1 MGKLQVGVIFGSRSC
16 EHEVSI
22 ISAIQLMRQADN
34 DKHDII
40 PVYIAQDGAWWTGE
54 KLKEIKSFVPA
65 FDSAAPGL
73 TRVQP
78 DLTAKSG
85 ALMTYERKGLFKGDS
100 RRIAARLDV
109 VIPVMHGLH
118 GEDGT
123 LQGLLELMDIPYA
136 SSGVAASAVCMD
148 KLLMKKLFR
157 SFGFPVLADL
167 ALSRSA
173 WRKDAVET
181 IHLVER
187 ALPYPVFVKPA
198 NLGSSIGVS
207 RATDFQSLKDAL
219 ELAFSYDRRV
229 LVEEGIDSP
238 IEVNCAVLGFDDDM
252 RASVVEMPVTQG
264 ALLDFSNK
272 YIQNGGSKGM
282 ASLRRVVPAPI
293 GQEMTARVQKL
304 SLDVFRAFDCKGCV
318 RVDYMIAPK
327 TDTLT
332 ITEINAIPGSLAFY
346 LWEQS
351 QPRLSYRDLIDRL
364 IACAMQAHHEKGEN
378 NFAFSSDILKSAS
391 LGGSKGAKGAKQ
403 QGST

>member
-22 ISAIQLMRQADN
+22 ISALQLMRQADN
-34 DKHDII
+34 EKYDVI

-54 KLKEIKSFVPA
+54 KLKDIRSFVPA
-65 FDSAAPGL
+65 FDPALPGL

-85 ALMTYERKGLFKGDS
+85 ALLAYEHKGLFRGDS

-136 SSGVAASAVCMD
+136 SSGVASSAVCMD
-148 KLLMKKLFR
+148 KILMKQLFR
-157 SFGFPVLADL
+157 SFGFPVLKDL
-167 ALSRSA
+167 AVSRSA
-173 WRKDAVET
+173 WQKDAVET
-181 IHLVER
+181 IYLVER
-187 ALPYPVFVKPA
+187 TLPYPVFVKPA

-207 RATDFQSLKDAL
+207 RATDFHSLKDAL

-229 LVEEGIDSP
+229 LVEEGVDNP
-238 IEVNCAVLGFDDDM
+238 IEVNCALLGFDDDV

-264 ALLDFSNK
+264 ALLDFNNK
-272 YIQNGGSKGM
+272 YTKSGGSKGM

-293 GQEMTARVQKL
+293 GEEMTARVRQL
-304 SLDVFRAFDCKGCV
+304 SLDVFRALDCKGCV

-327 TDTLT
+327 TETLT

-351 QPRLSYRDLIDRL
+351 EPRLSYRVLIDRL
-364 IACAMQAHHEKGEN
+364 IACALQAHHEKSEN
-378 NFAFSSDILKSAS
+378 NFAFISDILKSAS

-403 QGST
+403 QVST

>member
-1 MGKLQVGVIFGSRSC
+1 MGKQQVGVIFGSRSC

-22 ISAIQLMRQADN
+22 ISAIQLMRQADSG
-34 DKHDII
+34 KYDII

-54 KLKEIKSFVPA
+54 KLKDIKSFVPA
-65 FDSAAPGL
+65 FDPALPGL

-85 ALMTYERKGLFKGDS
+85 ALLAYEHKGLFKGGS

-148 KLLMKKLFR
+148 KILMKQMFR
-157 SFGFPVLADL
+157 SFGFPVLKDL

-173 WRKDAVET
+173 WKKDAIES
-181 IHLVER
+181 INQIER

-229 LVEEGIDSP
+229 LVEEGVDSP
-238 IEVNCAVLGFDDDM
+238 IEVNCAVLGFDDDV

-264 ALLDFSNK
+264 ALLDFNNK
-272 YIQNGGSKGM
+272 YTQNGGSKGM

-293 GQEMTARVQKL
+293 GEEMTARVQQL
-304 SLDVFRAFDCKGCV
+304 SLDVFRALDCRGCV

-351 QPRLSYRDLIDRL
+351 QPRLSYKALINRL
-364 IACAMQAHHEKGEN
+364 IECALKAHHEKNEN

>member
-22 ISAIQLMRQADN
+22 ISAIQLMRQADK
-34 DKHDII
+34 DKYDII

-54 KLKEIKSFVPA
+54 KLRDIRSFIPA
-65 FDSAAPGL
+65 FDPALPGL
-73 TRVQP
+73 VRVQP

-85 ALMTYERKGLFKGDS
+85 ALLAYARKGLFRGEGRS
-100 RRIAARLDV
+100 IAARLDLA
-109 VIPVMHGLH
+109 IPVMHGLH

-136 SSGVAASAVCMD
+136 SSGVAASSLCMD
-148 KLLMKKLFR
+148 KILMKQLMR
-157 SFGFPVLADL
+157 SFGFPVLKDL

-173 WRKDAVET
+173 WQNNAIEA
-181 IHLVER
+181 IHLVESS
-187 ALPYPVFVKPA
+187 LPYPVFIKPA

-207 RATDFQSLKDAL
+207 RAIDFQSLKDAL

-229 LVEEGIDSP
+229 LVEEGVDSP
-238 IEVNCAVLGFDDDM
+238 IEVNCAVLGFDDEAH
-252 RASVVEMPVTQG
+252 ASVVEMPVTQG
-264 ALLDFSNK
+264 TLLDFNNK
-272 YIQNGGSKGM
+272 YIQGGGGKGM

-293 GQEMTARVQKL
+293 GEEMTARVRQL
-304 SLDVFRAFDCKGCV
+304 SVDVFRAFDCRGCV
-318 RVDYMIAPK
+318 RVDYMIAPAS
-327 TDTLT
+327 DELT
-332 ITEINAIPGSLAFY
+332 ITEVNAIPGSLAFY

-351 QPRLSYRDLIDRL
+351 EPRLAYRDLIDRL
-364 IACAMQAHHEKGEN
+364 VKYALRAQHEKDEN

>member
-1 MGKLQVGVIFGSRSC
+1 MGKPQVGVIFGSRSC

-22 ISAIQLMRQADN
+22 ISAVQLMRRADSE
-34 DKHDII
+34 KYDII

-54 KLKEIKSFVPA
+54 KLKDIKSFVPA
-65 FDSAAPGL
+65 FDPSLPGL

-85 ALMTYERKGLFKGDS
+85 ALLAYERKGLFKGDS
-100 RRIAARLDV
+100 LRIAARLDV
-109 VIPVMHGLH
+109 AIPVMHGLH

-136 SSGVAASAVCMD
+136 SSGVAASALCMD
-148 KLLMKKLFR
+148 KILMKQLFR
-157 SFGFPVLADL
+157 SFGIPVLADL
-167 ALSRSA
+167 ALTRSA
-173 WRKDAVET
+173 WQKDAIGTVR
-181 IHLVER
+181 LVER
-187 ALPYPVFVKPA
+187 SLPYPVFVKPA

-207 RATDFQSLKDAL
+207 RADDFQSLSDAL

-229 LVEEGIDSP
+229 LVEEGVDSP
-238 IEVNCAVLGFDDDM
+238 IEVNCAVLGFDDDV
-252 RASVVEMPVTQG
+252 RASVVEMPVTGG
-264 ALLDFSNK
+264 ALLDFNNK
-272 YIQNGGSKGM
+272 YTQNGGSKGM

-293 GQEMTARVQKL
+293 GEEMTARVRQL
-304 SLDVFRAFDCKGCV
+304 SLDVFRALDCKGCV
-318 RVDYMIAPK
+318 RVDFMIAPK
-327 TDTLT
+327 TDALT

-351 QPRLSYRDLIDRL
+351 RPRLNYSGLIDSL
-364 IACAMQAHHEKGEN
+364 VACALKAHREKSEN

-391 LGGSKGAKGAKQ
+391 LGGSKGAKGAKR